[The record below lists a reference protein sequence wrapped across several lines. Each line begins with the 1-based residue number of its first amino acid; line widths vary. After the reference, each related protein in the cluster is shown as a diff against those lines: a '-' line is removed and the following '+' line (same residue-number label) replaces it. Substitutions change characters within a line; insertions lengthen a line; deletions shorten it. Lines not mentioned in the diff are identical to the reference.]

1 MYEYPGGELEL
12 FSKAVRWKKYLSE
25 LIGQYIR
32 GDVLEVG
39 AGLGSTTLAFM
50 KDEVERWV
58 CLEPDISN
66 IKILNNTL
74 NEIDKI
80 EVRAGTIKDID
91 SSKRFDV
98 ILYIDVLEHIEDDK
112 SEIKLAANL
121 LSKEGRLVVL
131 APAFQFLFS
140 EWDRALGHYRRYNA
154 EMLKSLTPHNLVF
167 EKCRYI
173 DSIGFLASLINR
185 IILKQKNISNSQI
198 ELWDRIMVPLSRV
211 TDILFHQY
219 FGKSVLAVW
228 KAE

>member
-1 MYEYPGGELEL
+1 MANFKPL
-12 FSKAVRWKKYLSE
+12 KKYLLILIDQFSE
-25 LIGQYIR
+25 LEKFTSPFLDVGCGIG
-32 GDVLEVG
+32 
-39 AGLGSTTLAFM
+39 
-50 KDEVERWV
+50 
-58 CLEPDISN
+58 DISLHYAQKGFSGLA
-66 IKILNNTL
+66 IDLDEQTVKIAKKNLENYPQITVEQKNVFDL
-74 NEIDKI
+74 MGKFK
-80 EVRAGTIKDID
+80 TI
-91 SSKRFDV
+91 FV
-98 ILYIDVLEHIEDDK
+98 CDVLEHIEDDK